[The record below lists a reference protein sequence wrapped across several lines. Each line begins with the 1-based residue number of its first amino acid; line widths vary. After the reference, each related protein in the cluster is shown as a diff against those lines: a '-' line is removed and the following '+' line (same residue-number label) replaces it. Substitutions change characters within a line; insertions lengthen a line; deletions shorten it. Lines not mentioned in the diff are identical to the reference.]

1 MHLKIVEQ
9 FHNNVLEGTMLKTV
23 NYSSSTVY
31 KIIKRI
37 KRILRNLL
45 DVDMCTWDK
54 NENRYWI
61 MLVIF
66 VPLMHCK
73 LKIGQT
79 HRNPSM
85 AQKHFHD
92 CVHSLLCYSEMQVK
106 ALSCKEAISKLFL
119 RWTET
124 RQNAN
129 QYLKFFWK
137 TRNPHPLDK
146 GNSLYACSSVC
157 SSELSPTKNIWRVV
171 NQKIQTQRRPRTV
184 EQL

>member
-1 MHLKIVEQ
+1 MHLKIVDQ
-9 FHNNVLEGTMLKTV
+9 FHNNVLQGIMLKTV

-54 NENRYWI
+54 SENRYRI

-106 ALSCKEAISKLFL
+106 ALSCKEAISKLFF
-119 RWTET
+119 
-124 RQNAN
+124 
-129 QYLKFFWK
+129 KV
-137 TRNPHPLDK
+137 D
-146 GNSLYACSSVC
+146 
-157 SSELSPTKNIWRVV
+157 
-171 NQKIQTQRRPRTV
+171 
-184 EQL
+184 

>member
-66 VPLMHCK
+66 VPL
-73 LKIGQT
+73 LQI
-79 HRNPSM
+79 
-85 AQKHFHD
+85 
-92 CVHSLLCYSEMQVK
+92 
-106 ALSCKEAISKLFL
+106 
-119 RWTET
+119 
-124 RQNAN
+124 
-129 QYLKFFWK
+129 
-137 TRNPHPLDK
+137 
-146 GNSLYACSSVC
+146 
-157 SSELSPTKNIWRVV
+157 KNRSDS
-171 NQKIQTQRRPRTV
+171 
-184 EQL
+184 